1 MASLTVRQLD
11 ERLKKLLRLRAA
23 RSGRS
28 VEDEVRTILRE
39 AAEETGREALDLI
52 ESPSPRT
59 RPVARTARTAP
70 APADTKRVL
79 LIIGGGIAAYKSL
92 DLIRRL
98 KERGIAVRCILT
110 KAAEQF
116 VTPLSAGALVG
127 ERVFTDLF
135 DPAGEFDVGHI
146 SLARETDLIVVAPAT
161 ADLMAKMS
169 GGHAD
174 DLATAVLLAT
184 TAKILLVPAMNP
196 RMWANRATQ
205 RNLAQLVADG
215 IAFIGPSEGEMAEA
229 HERGL
234 GRMAEPLEIATAVE
248 RLLAAEAIRLLQG
261 KRVLITSG
269 PTHEPIDPV
278 RYIANRSSG
287 KQGHAIAVAAAVAG
301 ADVTLVSGP
310 VNVPDPPGVK
320 VIRVETAREMLQ
332 AVEHALP
339 VDVAIFAAAVAD
351 WRVANAGEQKL
362 KKQAGK
368 ATPELSLVE
377 NPDILATIAKR
388 KTQRPKLVIGFAA
401 ETENVATNAKVKLAS
416 KGCDW
421 ILANDVSPRSG
432 VMGGDRNTI
441 TWVRATGVE
450 AWPPQSK
457 DEVAATLIARI
468 ADALAK

>member
-11 ERLKKLLRLRAA
+11 DRLKKLLRLRAA

-28 VEDEVRTILRE
+28 VEDEVRTILRD
-39 AAEETGREALDLI
+39 AAEATGHEALDPI
-52 ESPSPRT
+52 ERSAAAARPST
-59 RPVARTARTAP
+59 RSSRAAP
-70 APADTKRVL
+70 ESADTKRVL

-98 KERGIAVRCILT
+98 KERGITVRCVLT

-116 VTPLSAGALVG
+116 VTPLSASALVG
-127 ERVFTDLF
+127 ERVFTGLF
-135 DPAGEFDVGHI
+135 DLAGEFDIGHI
-146 SLARETDLIVVAPAT
+146 RLARETDLIVVAPAT
-161 ADLMAKMS
+161 ADLMAKLA

-184 TAKILLVPAMNP
+184 TARILLAPAMNS
-196 RMWANRATQ
+196 RMWANKSTQ
-205 RNLAQLVADG
+205 RNLAQLAADG
-215 IAFIGPSEGEMAEA
+215 LVLVGPNEGEMAEA
-229 HERGL
+229 NERGL
-234 GRMAEPLEIATAVE
+234 GRMAEPLEIAAAVE
-248 RLLAAEAIRLLQG
+248 KLLAAEAIQSLQG
-261 KRVLITSG
+261 QRVLITSG

-287 KQGHAIAVAAAVAG
+287 KQGHAIAAAAAAAG

-320 VIRVETAREMLQ
+320 VIKVETARQMLQ
-332 AVEHALP
+332 AVEHVLP

-351 WRVANAGEQKL
+351 WRVANAGEHKL

-368 ATPELSLVE
+368 PVPELSLVE

-401 ETENVATNAKVKLAS
+401 ETENVAANARTKLAS

-421 ILANDVSPRSG
+421 ILANDVSPQSG

-441 TWVRATGVE
+441 TLVRASGVE

-457 DEVAATLIARI
+457 DEVASRLITRI
-468 ADALAK
+468 ADSLQK